1 MILLN
6 KIADAMMQQNPDWS
20 TQDEYEIFEYVDEKI
35 TLLDNDLK
43 AQIANTIVSQLRE
56 WEAGMYDK
64 MGSYYYDITH

>member
-1 MILLN
+1 MKLLN
-6 KIADAMMQQNPDWS
+6 KIADAMIQQNPDWS

>member
-1 MILLN
+1 MKLLN

-35 TLLDNDLK
+35 TLLDDDLK

>member
-1 MILLN
+1 MKLLN
-6 KIADAMMQQNPDWS
+6 KIADAMIQQNPDWS

-35 TLLDNDLK
+35 TLLDDDLK